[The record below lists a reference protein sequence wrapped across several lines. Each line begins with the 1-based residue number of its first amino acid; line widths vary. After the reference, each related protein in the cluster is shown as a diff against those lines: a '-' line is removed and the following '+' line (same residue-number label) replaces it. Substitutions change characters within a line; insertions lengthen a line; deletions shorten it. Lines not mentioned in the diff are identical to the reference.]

1 MLLLLKFYF
10 RFQVNE
16 GVREKENS
24 DRLEW
29 LQTHVNCDGL
39 SERLIFN
46 SQTNS
51 LGSRKFIHY
60 GCLSKTKS
68 GKELVGF
75 LMNDMFLLV
84 NPVKPSLL
92 SGQSFS
98 FDKFSSDLFKI
109 YKQVRLVLNKL
120 TSFIINNLPIFNI

>member
-1 MLLLLKFYF
+1 M
-10 RFQVNE
+10 NE

-29 LQTHVNCDGL
+29 LQTHVNSEGL
-39 SERLIFN
+39 SEKLIFN
-46 SQTNS
+46 SLTNS
-51 LGSRKFIHY
+51 LGSRKFLHY
-60 GCLSKTKS
+60 GSLSKTKS

-84 NPVKPSLL
+84 KPVKPATL

-98 FDKFSSDLFKI
+98 FDKFLGDSFKI
-109 YKQVRLVLNKL
+109 YKQVI
-120 TSFIINNLPIFNI
+120 SYIFF

>member
-1 MLLLLKFYF
+1 M
-10 RFQVNE
+10 NE

-29 LQTHVNCDGL
+29 LQTHVNCEGL
-39 SERLIFN
+39 CERLIFN
-46 SQTNS
+46 SLTNS
-51 LGSRKFIHY
+51 LGSRKFIHH

-84 NPVKPSLL
+84 NPVKQSLL

-109 YKQVRLVLNKL
+109 YKQVR
-120 TSFIINNLPIFNI
+120 

>member
-1 MLLLLKFYF
+1 M
-10 RFQVNE
+10 NE

-29 LQTHVNCDGL
+29 LQTHVNSEGL

-46 SQTNS
+46 SLTNS
-51 LGSRKFIHY
+51 LGSRKFLHY
-60 GCLSKTKS
+60 GSLSKTKS

-84 NPVKPSLL
+84 VPVKPATL

-98 FDKFSSDLFKI
+98 FDKFFGDLFKI
-109 YKQVRLVLNKL
+109 YKQVSFVLL
-120 TSFIINNLPIFNI
+120 FLIELADHV